1 MLTVMDKCLSMYL
14 GNILVYA
21 SDPGIDY
28 NSYRDLGL
36 ICPFCHEPV
45 FYRQGGVK
53 VKNGKQVIYQPAFVH
68 FPSKDFK
75 DFKECELRCISPE
88 WKGYLKVLTKDAKNQ
103 RLRLFNRRF
112 WEMIRE
118 NFPKYPEKPRKVV
131 LKHFSEDAYYECYR
145 NIRKTWL
152 LPTTLKRIE
161 IIIESFSRLELERK
175 QPSENINTVKSDVNT
190 YLKVHKIICTEAYN
204 FTCSQAGKEA
214 LEQMFAAAY
223 WLQRVLS
230 LNVTNEVLRGIT
242 KHLEEYETIF
252 NLKPEDA
259 LILADMVIQIAVSD
273 WQKTIE
279 IFLQRGQL
287 GFA

>member
-1 MLTVMDKCLSMYL
+1 MDKCLSMYL

-21 SDPGIDY
+21 NDPGIDY

-68 FPSKDFK
+68 FPSKDLR

-88 WKGYLKVLTKDAKNQ
+88 WKGYLKTLTKDAKNQ

-118 NFPKYPEKPRKVV
+118 NFPEYPEKPRKVV

-145 NIRKTWL
+145 NIRKTWP
-152 LPTTLKRIE
+152 LPRTLKSIE
-161 IIIESFSRLELERK
+161 TIIESLFRLKLDGK
-175 QPSENINTVKSDVNT
+175 QTSKNINTVKSDVNT

-204 FTCSQAGKEA
+204 FTCSQAGQEA

-223 WLQRVLS
+223 YFKKITL
-230 LNVTNEVLRGIT
+230 TNFLKEIPREIKKT
-242 KHLEEYETIF
+242 FEESETIF
-252 NLKPEDA
+252 NLEAEDIPIFA
-259 LILADMVIQIAVSD
+259 SMIIQIAMSD